1 MTLPGPASAS
11 YTSTS
16 HHSDLGGYTSE
27 QSIPLPLD
35 LDDDDDFDVNLQE
48 DMPILPSLLDDLL
61 TPTELLQL
69 SNTRVETT
77 TKNTRPAVGVFSY
90 SAVTKVGAST
100 SKQPE
105 RIKPKTV
112 DASHSAII
120 AAHAPEL
127 PPVLLEPTGTYVP
140 FEAREPLCPFAIHG
154 NCRFGETCRY
164 LHGSECYV
172 CKKRVLH
179 PNASFEEHQ
188 GGTFFYEV
196 LKYKLLMTFII
207 EHVAE
212 CQRTREKLETLKE
225 HGTITDHKECV
236 VCMEVVVTKKDPRFG
251 IMSRELFL
259 SVWKIHI

>member
-1 MTLPGPASAS
+1 MAIPTSSAPYGLGTGRMTVAGPVSAS

-16 HHSDLGGYTSE
+16 HHSDLGYTSE
-27 QSIPLPLD
+27 QSVPLPLD
-35 LDDDDDFDVNLQE
+35 FDDDDDFDARLQE

-77 TKNTRPAVGVFSY
+77 AKATRPAVGVFSY

-164 LHGSECYV
+164 LHGAECFV

-179 PNASFEEHQ
+179 PNATFEEHQ
-188 GGTFFYEV
+188 GGIFLKQLLKRTHKTFV
-196 LKYKLLMTFII
+196 
-207 EHVAE
+207 
-212 CQRTREKLETLKE
+212 RTR
-225 HGTITDHKECV
+225 
-236 VCMEVVVTKKDPRFG
+236 R
-251 IMSRELFL
+251 
-259 SVWKIHI
+259 